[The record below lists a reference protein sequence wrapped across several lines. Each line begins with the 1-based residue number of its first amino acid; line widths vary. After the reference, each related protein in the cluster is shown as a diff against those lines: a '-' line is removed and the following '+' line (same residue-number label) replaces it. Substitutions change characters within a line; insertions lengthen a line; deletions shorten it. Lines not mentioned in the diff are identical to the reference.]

1 MAAYEF
7 LTSEATIQVLSP
19 DIVRDA
25 QRITARAQASQI
37 VYGLVF
43 APYPTSE
50 QGEVV
55 WTSQL
60 IADQLAY
67 WAGIW
72 DSNSLVRGVVGIAL
86 TQTVDANGQLQDEA
100 LVAVQSSSGKSQAQL
115 ALPPRQWLP
124 SVAGTS
130 LTKSFPD
137 SVAEVVA
144 QLDAVEA
151 AGGTPSGSEA

>member
-25 QRITARAQASQI
+25 QRITARASRSQI
-37 VYGLVF
+37 VYSLVF
-43 APYPTSE
+43 APYPTSP

-55 WTSQL
+55 HTPES
-60 IADQLAY
+60 IASQLAY

-72 DSNSLVRGVVGIAL
+72 DSNSLVRGVVGIAI
-86 TQTVDANGQLQDEA
+86 TQTVDALGQLQDEA
-100 LVAVQSSSGKSQAQL
+100 LVVVQSSSGKSQAQL
-115 ALPPRQWLP
+115 TLPPREWLP
-124 SVAGTS
+124 SVAGTT

-137 SVAEVVA
+137 AVAEAVA

-151 AGGTPSGSEA
+151 G